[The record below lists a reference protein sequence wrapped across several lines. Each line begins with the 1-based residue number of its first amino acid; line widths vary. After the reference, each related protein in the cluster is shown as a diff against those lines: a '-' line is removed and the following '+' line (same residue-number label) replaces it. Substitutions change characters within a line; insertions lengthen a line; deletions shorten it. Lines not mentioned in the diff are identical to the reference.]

1 MNDLRS
7 PLEDR
12 PYRPASPQFG
22 QQNYLLEANPS
33 SFSSKFKSLRQH
45 RFFPLG
51 SVIAAV
57 LVFGVIIS
65 YAYNQGSQSGVN
77 ATTPVVTASNE
88 DYKSKPANPGGMD
101 VPFQDAVVFDQLQS
115 KQTANAGDKVESLL
129 PAPETPATGTTT
141 NTNASATTPAKTTA
155 PATATTAANTTANT
169 NAGATAAN
177 DSEDSDVPV
186 ASANAT
192 TAAPTA
198 ATTASNTTASADQ
211 DAPVA
216 AKTAEIAKPAATKT
230 AKTTTASSAK
240 KMASI
245 APASTTPAA
254 KISSG
259 SYRIQLGAFHDE
271 AAAKTAW
278 SKLKGDY
285 SSQLAAVTP
294 AFPKADL
301 GAKGTFYR
309 VQGVNLSKASADS
322 ICGRLNAAKS
332 GSCIVAK

>member
-1 MNDLRS
+1 MTMNDLRS

-12 PYRPASPQFG
+12 PYRPAAPQYS
-22 QQNYLLEANPS
+22 QQSYMIDANSS

-51 SVIAAV
+51 SVITAV
-57 LVFGVIIS
+57 LIFGIVIS

-77 ATTPVVTASNE
+77 ATTPVVQASNE

-115 KQTANAGDKVESLL
+115 KQTANAGNKVESLL
-129 PAPETPATGTTT
+129 PSPEQPAAATTT
-141 NTNASATTPAKTTA
+141 ASTAAPANTNTAAATTNNNA
-155 PATATTAANTTANT
+155 ATTA
-169 NAGATAAN
+169 
-177 DSEDSDVPV
+177 
-186 ASANAT
+186 
-192 TAAPTA
+192 TA
-198 ATTASNTTASADQ
+198 ATTAAATTAATAEQDAPVNSASTTASASMEEG
-211 DAPVA
+211 APA
-216 AKTAEIAKPAATKT
+216 AAATPATAASAEITKPAATKP
-230 AKTTTASSAK
+230 AKTASTTTAK

-254 KISSG
+254 KIESG

-271 AAAKTAW
+271 TAAKAAW
-278 SKLKGDY
+278 NKLKGQY
-285 SSQLAAVTP
+285 SSQLASVTP

-322 ICGRLNAAKS
+322 ICSRLNAVKS